1 MRIDQQHWHADLRN
15 VHPSLSWMQLSRG
28 MNSAES
34 TLPPAVRSLKCVTRP
49 WLRKGMRS
57 QTPTY
62 VGIEKL
68 TDYKCLIAKLAGG
81 GHGLPSQVVVS
92 VTVPVT
98 TTSSWYLLDTY
109 QQARRRQIAR
119 WQSLWVE
126 HIQVQVASGNAAA
139 CRPPLSRELLD
150 SVVHP
155 SRGWRRRVC
164 VGSSSQ
170 LCPARARCCKATR
183 PVPARPSCSI
193 QHDMHTVAAEPRTP
207 SRSPNAG
214 KVTPPRPAP
223 ARVRPG
229 PPEAGASSWR
239 HGKLNFAVSRP
250 GTASD

>member
-1 MRIDQQHWHADLRN
+1 MCYSPVAKEGHEEPDSN
-15 VHPSLSWMQLSRG
+15 LSWDRKVDGLQMSHRKAGRRGSR
-28 MNSAES
+28 SSES
-34 TLPPAVRSLKCVTRP
+34 SCRFRHT
-49 WLRKGMRS
+49 
-57 QTPTY
+57 
-62 VGIEKL
+62 
-68 TDYKCLIAKLAGG
+68 
-81 GHGLPSQVVVS
+81 

-250 GTASD
+250 GTD